1 MIATEPVN
9 WWATPP
15 PASSLANG
23 VEPDPNILLPVN
35 TADTPSIKLNPL
47 NEKIFPPRA
56 KSPNNCILE
65 AVMSP
70 EADRFPAT
78 PTLPVSIG
86 LVTMPILVSF
96 APG

>member
-78 PTLPVSIG
+78 PHYP
-86 LVTMPILVSF
+86 
-96 APG
+96 